1 MANLQD
7 RITKLGKYFVGFN
20 IGQAPNGDQVIY
32 LELTFPKGWGV
43 STKVKDKFG
52 VGIAKTKR
60 EGGYYFYGSLTE
72 VGFDNI
78 FDAADFNIKA
88 NEEAQEKKN
97 FLVEKVKELQKI
109 VDEEDMSTLR
119 TLEFKYKK
127 KTVKQPQKQ
136 TKQSVG
142 KTDEENKDEIE
153 TNE

>member
-1 MANLQD
+1 MANIQD
-7 RITKLGKYFVGFN
+7 RITKLGSYFVGFN

-43 STKVKDKFG
+43 SSKVKEKYG
-52 VGIAKTKR
+52 VSITKSKR
-60 EGGYYFYGSLTE
+60 DGGYYFFGSLIE

-109 VDEEDMSTLR
+109 VDEEDMSVLK

-127 KTVKQPQKQ
+127 KTQKPAKK
-136 TKQSVG
+136 KQSQ
-142 KTDEENKDEIE
+142 TDNIVEEKGE
-153 TNE
+153 

>member
-7 RITKLGKYFVGFN
+7 RIAKLGKYFIGFN

-52 VGIAKTKR
+52 VSIAKTKR

-97 FLVEKVKELQKI
+97 FLVEKVRELQKI

-127 KTVKQPQKQ
+127 KVTKPIQKQ
-136 TKQSVG
+136 GKQNKPEV
-142 KTDEENKDEIE
+142 ENKEVTEE
-153 TNE
+153 TE

>member
-1 MANLQD
+1 MANIQD
-7 RITKLGKYFVGFN
+7 RITKLGSYFVGFN

-43 STKVKDKFG
+43 SSKVKEKYG
-52 VGIAKTKR
+52 VSIAKSKR
-60 EGGYYFYGSLTE
+60 DGGYYFFGSLIE

-109 VDEEDMSTLR
+109 VDEEDMSVLK

-127 KTVKQPQKQ
+127 KTQKPAKK
-136 TKQSVG
+136 KQSQ
-142 KTDEENKDEIE
+142 TDNIVEEKGE
-153 TNE
+153 

>member
-1 MANLQD
+1 MANIQD
-7 RITKLGKYFVGFN
+7 RIAKLGKYFVGFN

-43 STKVKDKFG
+43 STKVKEKFG
-52 VGIAKTKR
+52 VAIAKTKR
-60 EGGYYFYGSLTE
+60 EGGYYFYGSLME

-97 FLVEKVKELQKI
+97 FLVEKVRELQKI
-109 VDEEDMSTLR
+109 VDEEDMSTLK

-127 KTVKQPQKQ
+127 KPVKPTQKQ
-136 TKQSVG
+136 GKQAKPEV
-142 KTDEENKDEIE
+142 ENKEEVEE
-153 TNE
+153 TE